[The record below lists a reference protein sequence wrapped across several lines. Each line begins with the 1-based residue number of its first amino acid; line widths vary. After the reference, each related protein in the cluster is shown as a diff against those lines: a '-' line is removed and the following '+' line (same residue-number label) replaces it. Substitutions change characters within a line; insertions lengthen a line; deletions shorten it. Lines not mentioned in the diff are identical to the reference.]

1 MTIET
6 KFNLGDVV
14 CLLKGEKVH
23 FVQII
28 KINIQYGNHINCV
41 NNDQCKGFTRTTP
54 MQYVSYRVKYASGG
68 EEEFGEERLFATKE
82 ELLQT
87 L

>member
-28 KINIQYGNHINCV
+28 KINTQFGNQINCV
-41 NNDQCKGFTRTTP
+41 NDKQRNGFTSTTP
-54 MQYVSYRVKYASGG
+54 TQYVSYRVKYQSGG
-68 EEEFGEERLFATKE
+68 KEEFGEERLFATKE
-82 ELLQT
+82 DLLKS

>member
-14 CLLKGEKVH
+14 YLLKGEKVH
-23 FVQII
+23 NAQII
-28 KINIQYGNHINCV
+28 KINVQFGNQIDCV
-41 NNDQCKGFTRTTP
+41 NNKQCNGFTRTTP
-54 MQYVSYRVKYASGG
+54 TQYVSYRIKYQSGG
-68 EEEFGEERLFATKE
+68 EEEFGEERFFKTKE
-82 ELLQT
+82 ELLKS